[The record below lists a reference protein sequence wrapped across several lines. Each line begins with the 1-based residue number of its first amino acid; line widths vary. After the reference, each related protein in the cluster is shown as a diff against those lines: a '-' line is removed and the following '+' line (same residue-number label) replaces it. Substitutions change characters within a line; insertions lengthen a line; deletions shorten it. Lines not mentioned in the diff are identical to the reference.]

1 MKEKYGDINVTLLDD
16 FVAQCEIDR
25 PPNNFFDLNLIRDM
39 ADCFDDLDG
48 DSNCRAIVL
57 CSNGKH
63 FCAGANFATADQ
75 TAEGDVLAAESADQ
89 RNPIYQLSLIH
100 I

>member
-48 DSNCRAIVL
+48 TQIVEL
-57 CSNGKH
+57 SCYVPTVNTFVREQILLLQIRLLRGCLSSRVRRSK
-63 FCAGANFATADQ
+63 
-75 TAEGDVLAAESADQ
+75 ESY
-89 RNPIYQLSLIH
+89 ISGSS
-100 I
+100 

>member
-1 MKEKYGDINVTLLDD
+1 
-16 FVAQCEIDR
+16 
-25 PPNNFFDLNLIRDM
+25 M

-89 RNPIYQLSLIH
+89 GILYIRKQLDCLVTRNQLSRRCRVLRLEGELGSGH
-100 I
+100 DG

>member
-1 MKEKYGDINVTLLDD
+1 MKEKYVDINVTLLDD

-25 PPNNFFDLNLIRDM
+25 PPNNFFDLNLIRYM

-48 DSNCRAIVL
+48 DSNCRANVL

-63 FCAGANFATADQ
+63 F
-75 TAEGDVLAAESADQ
+75 
-89 RNPIYQLSLIH
+89 
-100 I
+100 